1 MNRQGRILVLTG
13 NGKGK
18 TTSALGMAIRTIG
31 WGGKVCILQFFKSS
45 DYECGERIFFEK
57 LGIEI
62 YPLGIGFS
70 WQKTEEEQREVLKN
84 AWEKTLLKL
93 SENYDMV
100 ILDEIINVFSQKNIK
115 TDDIFTANE
124 LSEIIKKYSYNKD
137 IILTGRSC
145 PKILIETAD
154 TVTEMENIKHGYEKG
169 VNACKGIEY

>member
-1 MNRQGRILVLTG
+1 
-13 NGKGK
+13 
-18 TTSALGMAIRTIG
+18 
-31 WGGKVCILQFFKSS
+31 
-45 DYECGERIFFEK
+45 
-57 LGIEI
+57 
-62 YPLGIGFS
+62 
-70 WQKTEEEQREVLKN
+70 
-84 AWEKTLLKL
+84 
-93 SENYDMV
+93 MV

-137 IILTGRSC
+137 IILTGRGC